1 MEENLKML
9 IFENYCNKHEINH
22 NFLAPKNPQ
31 QNGVVE
37 KKNRTNQEMARTML
51 NENNLPK
58 YFWAEAVNTSCYVLN
73 RVLLRPILKKTLY
86 ELWKNKK
93 PNISYLKVFG
103 CKFFILN
110 TKDNLGKF
118 DAKSDV

>member
-1 MEENLKML
+1 MGENLKML
-9 IFENYCNKHEINH
+9 IFENYCNKHGINH

-31 QNGVVE
+31 QSGVVE

-73 RVLLRPILKKTLY
+73 RILLRPILKKTPY
-86 ELWKNKK
+86 ELWKKQE
-93 PNISYLKVFG
+93 
-103 CKFFILN
+103 
-110 TKDNLGKF
+110 TQH
-118 DAKSDV
+118 